1 MKQGRHGFQPLS
13 QTLSEMIQAFPVPME
28 WPRRAH

>member
-1 MKQGRHGFQPLS
+1 MNQEHHGFQLLS
-13 QTLSEMIQAFPVPME
+13 LTLSEMIQAFPVPME